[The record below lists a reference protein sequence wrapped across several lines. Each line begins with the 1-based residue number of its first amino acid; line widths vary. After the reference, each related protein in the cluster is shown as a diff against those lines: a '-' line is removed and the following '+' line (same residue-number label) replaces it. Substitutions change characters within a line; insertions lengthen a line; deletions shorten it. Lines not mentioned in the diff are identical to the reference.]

1 MKILTL
7 SALHSVS
14 AGCGELTARE
24 AYIAYL
30 KICTQDDRQ
39 NIANIHKKV
48 FMSLADQGAV
58 DEETIRQ
65 ALVTAFEN
73 ASF

>member
-1 MKILTL
+1 MKTLSL
-7 SALHSVS
+7 SALHAVS

-30 KICTQDDRQ
+30 KVCTQDDRQ
-39 NIANIHKKV
+39 NV
-48 FMSLADQGAV
+48 FDIQKNVFISLAGQESV
-58 DEETIRQ
+58 DEETVRL
-65 ALVTAFEN
+65 ALIHAFEN

>member
-1 MKILTL
+1 MKTL
-7 SALHSVS
+7 SLTALHAVS

-30 KICTQDDRQ
+30 KVCTQDDRQ
-39 NIANIHKKV
+39 QVFNIQNSV
-48 FMSLADQGAV
+48 FMSLAAQESV
-58 DEETIRQ
+58 DEETVRQ
-65 ALVTAFEN
+65 ALISAFEN